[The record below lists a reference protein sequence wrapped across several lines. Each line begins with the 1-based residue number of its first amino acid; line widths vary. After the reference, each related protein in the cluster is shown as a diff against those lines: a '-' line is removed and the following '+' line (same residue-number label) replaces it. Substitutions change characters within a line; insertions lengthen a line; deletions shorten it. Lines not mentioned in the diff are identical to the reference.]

1 MALHLRGSV
10 YRADDRAKAL
20 VYLMAPL
27 GKGVEDD
34 NWYH

>member
-20 VYLMAPL
+20 VYLMAPSR
-27 GKGVEDD
+27 VRCRR
-34 NWYH
+34 